1 MFLNITFVGD
11 LPAFAFSQMWLNFT
25 ESRTFAISLGG
36 GNGKSDIDKCS
47 TRLNPEIHICH
58 RFKGEGWPDLLQL
71 GFQWCI
77 PRTRGGKRSNQS
89 AGQLVSR
96 WPGWFQACFSNFI
109 FCQNCPFWST
119 HIFPKF
125 VSQLFPTFHA
135 WDFKDSSLEIF
146 VAQDLKKRLSSLR
159 ILNLCFV

>member
-1 MFLNITFVGD
+1 MFLNTTFVGD
-11 LPAFAFSQMWLNFT
+11 LPAFAFSQIWLNFT

-47 TRLNPEIHICH
+47 TRLTPEIHICH
-58 RFKGEGWPDLLQL
+58 RFKGERWPDLLQL
-71 GFQWCI
+71 AFNAGVFQE
-77 PRTRGGKRSNQS
+77 PEAEKRSNQS
-89 AGQLVSR
+89 AGQLVRS
-96 WPGWFQACFSNFI
+96 WFQACFSNFI

-135 WDFKDSSLEIF
+135 WDFKDLSLEIF
-146 VAQDLKKRLSSLR
+146 VAQDIKMRLSSLR